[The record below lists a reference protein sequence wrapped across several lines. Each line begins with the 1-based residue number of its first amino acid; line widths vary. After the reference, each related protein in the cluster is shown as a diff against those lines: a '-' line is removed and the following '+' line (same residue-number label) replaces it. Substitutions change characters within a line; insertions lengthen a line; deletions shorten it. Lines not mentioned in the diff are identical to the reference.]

1 MTDEPKVFTLLRQYD
16 EATRE
21 LRALEEELNRE
32 CTAYGRD
39 VLGLWGFSPNHLR
52 QRLYALGLTKEQTNG

>member
-16 EATRE
+16 EAKRE
-21 LRALEEELNRE
+21 LRALEVELNKE

-39 VLGLWGFSPNHLR
+39 VLGLWGFAPNHLR
-52 QRLYALGLTKEQTNG
+52 QRLYALGLTKEQTNA